1 MTLLNNIK
9 TMKLYW
15 IYEQRFIVDW
25 EFTENTSLNWY
36 YDLSFFL
43 DYPSYQLPTLT
54 VTDWIL
60 TNTDKRIFI
69 AEYDENV
76 ISKEIVD
83 YYMANIPSE
92 FNIEIL
98 TSPIEWI
105 RENTSYEEVEN
116 WKFKLTDEIDML
128 WQVVP
133 PTYLIIE

>member
-1 MTLLNNIK
+1 
-9 TMKLYW
+9 MKLYW
-15 IYEQRFIVDW
+15 TYNQRFIVDG

-83 YYMANIPSE
+83 YYMTNIPSE

-116 WKFKLTDEIDML
+116 WKFKLTDEINIM
-128 WQVVP
+128 WNVIP
-133 PTYLIIE
+133 STYLIIE